1 MIVKG
6 SILMCPLSLW
16 HPGEVILNWSSC
28 YSQARNFASSQNYQF
43 CVYRAK
49 NTAVVKTKRD
59 ARFKVLLPWLSAS
72 CRYNDGWSKKKY
84 EPLLLYL
91 LWIVFVAFLQFRTNW
106 ENNPPPP
113 TVTPVALIW
122 RFIQNLYALLTYRP
136 DLNSMNMLQLHSL
149 IAGIKYLTIQHIWR
163 MHQHFLTDLKT
174 WLPWIWSHTADWDFH
189 VILMWNIGCFTYSC
203 FSCTSST
210 AAFLQSNQMADK
222 LQ

>member
-49 NTAVVKTKRD
+49 NTAVVKIKRE
-59 ARFKVLLPWLSAS
+59 ARFKVLLLWLSAS
-72 CRYNDGWSKKKY
+72 CRYNDGWSKKKS

-106 ENNPPPP
+106 ENKSPPHSVTCCSHMTIYTEPSCLADILTWFKFYEHA
-113 TVTPVALIW
+113 TVT
-122 RFIQNLYALLTYRP
+122 
-136 DLNSMNMLQLHSL
+136 
-149 IAGIKYLTIQHIWR
+149 
-163 MHQHFLTDLKT
+163 
-174 WLPWIWSHTADWDFH
+174 
-189 VILMWNIGCFTYSC
+189 
-203 FSCTSST
+203 
-210 AAFLQSNQMADK
+210 
-222 LQ
+222 